1 LCAALDSQHH
11 DHDWDNTLM
20 KKLFPWVRANP
31 NIFYL
36 ALFILMIVPGL
47 ILFFAVENDSGFWI
61 YICLSTVVI
70 ANVVAVTQ

>member
-1 LCAALDSQHH
+1 
-11 DHDWDNTLM
+11 M
-20 KKLFPWVRANP
+20 KKLFPRLKANP

-47 ILFFAVENDSGFWI
+47 ILFFAVENGSGIWV
-61 YICLSTVVI
+61 YVCLSTVVI